1 MSWNDKYDAERRQ
14 ERYGRLFNRPLL
26 AVKLHTD
33 REQLDFEFEDG
44 SVVSYL
50 TYGDCCSFTWIE
62 HLEQPIDL
70 RGAVITGVDE
80 PEMEESTNSD
90 DGGCTPEKQCNY
102 PTGDHSH
109 ECVACYR
116 TVFHTDK
123 GDIDVE
129 YRNDS
134 NGYYGGDLVLKG
146 D

>member
-1 MSWNDKYDAERRQ
+1 MSWNDKYAVERRQ
-14 ERYGRLFNRPLL
+14 GKYGRLFNRPLL

-50 TYGDCCSFTWIE
+50 AYDDCCSFTWIE

-80 PEMEESTNSD
+80 PPIEDRE
-90 DGGCTPEKQCNY
+90 CTPEKQCNS
-102 PTGDHSH
+102 PTGDHAH

-134 NGYYGGDLVLKG
+134 NGYYGGDLVPKG